1 MKKTKDLQLENIK
14 EDEAKNSD
22 KDIYEEIE
30 IEKEKETK
38 KEKIIN
44 GFLEIGKLIVGGV
57 KTVLDY
63 DLKKGEIEI
72 NSQNTQKKES

>member
-22 KDIYEEIE
+22 KDIDEEIE